1 MYEKAVVR
9 KAALLLITKLMG
21 LLGGEFVGDLLRT
34 MDMACSD
41 PLVNMKKHA
50 SQNL

>member
-9 KAALLLITKLMG
+9 KVALLLITKLMG
-21 LLGGEFVGDLLRT
+21 LLGSEFVGDMLKT
-34 MDMACSD
+34 MDMTCSD
-41 PLVNMKKHA
+41 PLVSMKKHA